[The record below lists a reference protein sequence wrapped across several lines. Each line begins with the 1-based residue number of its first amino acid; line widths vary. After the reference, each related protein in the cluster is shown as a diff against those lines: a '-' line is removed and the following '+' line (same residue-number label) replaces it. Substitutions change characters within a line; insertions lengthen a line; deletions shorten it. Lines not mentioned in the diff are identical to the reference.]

1 MLNVQL
7 IKMFCNYLPFVSMK
21 DSPNTFVF
29 EHQINAT
36 LQLKSR
42 ILPFLF
48 IGPYDFGGVLTN
60 SNRDIIN
67 GDAIHKR
74 NQSHKEMHWYVL

>member
-1 MLNVQL
+1 MRNFKI
-7 IKMFCNYLPFVSMK
+7 IKMFCNYLLLVSVR
-21 DSPNTFVF
+21 DPQNTFK
-29 EHQINAT
+29 HQNNIT

-42 ILPFLF
+42 ILPFVF

-74 NQSHKEMHWYVL
+74 NQSHKEMHWYVF

>member
-1 MLNVQL
+1 
-7 IKMFCNYLPFVSMK
+7 MFCNYRPLVSMK

>member
-1 MLNVQL
+1 MRGSHSALTL
-7 IKMFCNYLPFVSMK
+7 
-21 DSPNTFVF
+21 
-29 EHQINAT
+29 EHQVTVT

-42 ILPFLF
+42 ILFLVF

-74 NQSHKEMHWYVL
+74 NQPHKEMHWYVLQYLLFI